1 MEWNLD
7 KKLPL
12 CPQICEHICLEI
24 SLGRIRPG
32 EKIPSV
38 RDAAIAAGVTPN
50 TVQHAYETLESE
62 RILFSIRGSGWFATA
77 DTAAAKSVITKLV
90 QKKTEAYF
98 SAMTALGMTPEETKQ
113 YVKEWNI

>member
-12 CPQICEHICLEI
+12 CPQICEHLCVEI
-24 SLGRIRPG
+24 ALKRIRPG

-38 RDAAIAAGVTPN
+38 REAAMAAGVTPN

-62 RILFSIRGSGWFATA
+62 GVLFSIRGSGWFATA
-77 DTAAAKSVITKLV
+77 DSSVAQATIDRV
-90 QKKTEAYF
+90 IQKKTEAYF
-98 SAMTALGMTPEETKQ
+98 TAMKVLGMTDEEIKQ
-113 YVKEWNI
+113 YVKEWNT